1 MQKRIQIKQLIIL
14 IILFGA
20 TVQLT
25 IAQKQND
32 VTVKSSASIVPALS
46 SEKLT
51 NVKSDC
57 EEELKVSQQR
67 LVKTLD
73 ALDKAE
79 LLIASLKQENEA
91 LTRLNAINGQIQTA
105 QAKTIEAQKAEIE
118 IYKAKSQRKISL
130 LWGIIK
136 IRY

>member
-1 MQKRIQIKQLIIL
+1 MTKLFL
-14 IILFGA
+14 TILFIG
-20 TVQLT
+20 
-25 IAQKQND
+25 IF
-32 VTVKSSASIVPALS
+32 SICAYS
-46 SEKLT
+46 QT
-51 NVKSDC
+51 TC
-57 EEELKVSQQR
+57 EDDLKVANQR